1 LYRFSTD
8 TEAELELVK
17 SLSLQAGAFAAVSA
31 NHWAQ
36 GGLGAVDLGNAVIAA
51 CQSAKSDSLSSF
63 K

>member
-1 LYRFSTD
+1 M
-8 TEAELELVK
+8 K